1 MTNAKENVVFINDKE
16 IKESDMT
23 DEQKYFTRQVQD
35 LRNKKARLQFE
46 LDQINASLQVFQN
59 SLIESTKEK
68 AEEVLVN
75 E

>member
-1 MTNAKENVVFINDKE
+1 MTNAKENLVFINDKE

>member
-1 MTNAKENVVFINDKE
+1 MTNAKENLVFINDKE

-68 AEEVLVN
+68 AEEVLDN

>member
-1 MTNAKENVVFINDKE
+1 MTNAKENVVFINEKE
-16 IKESDMT
+16 LKESDMT

>member
-1 MTNAKENVVFINDKE
+1 MTNAKENVVFINEKE
-16 IKESDMT
+16 LKESDMT
-23 DEQKYFTRQVQD
+23 DEQKYFTRQIQD
-35 LRNKKARLQFE
+35 LGNKKARLQFE

>member
-1 MTNAKENVVFINDKE
+1 MTNAKENVVLINEKE
-16 IKESDMT
+16 LKEFDMT
-23 DEQKYFTRQVQD
+23 DEQKYFTRQIQD